1 MILVKQFI
9 LGVFTCIL
17 LTQTVQAQ
25 GFQRILENP
34 RPNENFI
41 SIAKRVN
48 DYYAPLS
55 AEQRKREGY
64 KLWKRHEY
72 WAMKHLDAS
81 GNIGNDVQFKQEA
94 LDLERTTAA
103 SRAGDPQ
110 TNLLNGE
117 WIPVGPN
124 AIQAPAANWLGRVNT
139 LAFHPTIS
147 SVIYAGTPD
156 GGLWVTYS
164 GGTVWYPLTDGLPCS
179 AVSGIAIHPTNPSII
194 YILTGDGDASPSVN
208 YFTKRGAGVYKS
220 TDAGNTWNITG
231 LNWQMSEGKVG
242 YELQMSPAN
251 PNILFAATSNGIYRT
266 LDGGNNWILSA
277 TGTSFSCIR
286 FKPDDPN
293 RLVASF
299 IGGNRLLVST
309 TGGDIWFTSPTLSLP
324 SSSVYTR
331 GELAV
336 TPANPNIVYFI
347 CSSGLSPTIYQGLHT
362 YNWSTNSFSTLHT
375 TPDILGGQVWFNI
388 GLWVSTTD
396 PNQISAAGTPVF
408 RSTNGGTAFT
418 ADQDILHADI
428 HGYYYNS
435 LDGRLYIT
443 TDGGIA
449 YSTNNGDTWTNIT
462 SNLQI
467 TEYYRISGV
476 DSNPDIL
483 FGGSQDNAFHFRNT
497 NTSVFQQK
505 ICCDGMDNAIEQSN
519 TNIMYG
525 LTQNGQ
531 LNKSTN
537 GGASFVWIPPTIM
550 NPGGEPWVT
559 DFLIHPTTPAT
570 IFYGSVNGVLRHT
583 SRGEPTNGWV
593 NIGGRGTVDMAVSP
607 ANPNRFYGV
616 TGDSLFRSDNINAA
630 TPAWIL
636 SKPVN
641 FPAGSFITSLDIN
654 PDNANE
660 IWISVSGYN
669 AGIKVY
675 RSINSGNIW
684 TNESDNLPNIPVH
697 VIKFQDTNG
706 APAGAVYIGTDVGVY
721 YRDDSIGEWVYYSNG
736 LPRTTVEDLEIN
748 ETFGVI
754 TAGTFGRGMW
764 RSQLYLSS
772 CYNDI
777 NINTSMSGIQ
787 YQQAANSITLNADV
801 TGGPDTRVMLK
812 AGNVITIG
820 VGVDVLAGNEL
831 KAFLA
836 PCANDN
842 PVFRQQN
849 NGADSLKT
857 KGKPKLK
864 AKKL

>member
-1 MILVKQFI
+1 MKQFI
-9 LGVFTCIL
+9 FGLITCMVL
-17 LTQTVQAQ
+17 VQTVQAQ

-34 RPNENFI
+34 RLNENFI

-55 AEQRKREGY
+55 VLQRKKEGY
-64 KLWKRHEY
+64 NLWKRHEY

-81 GNIGNDVQFKQEA
+81 GNIGNDVKFKHEA
-94 LDLERTTAA
+94 LELEQSRAA

-110 TNLLNGE
+110 TNILNGD
-117 WIPVGPN
+117 WAPVGPN
-124 AIQAPAANWLGRVNT
+124 AIQSPAANWLGRVNT
-139 LAFHPTIS
+139 LAFHPSIS
-147 SVIYAGTPD
+147 SIIYAGTPD

-164 GGTVWYPLTDGLPCS
+164 GGNTWFPLTDGLPCS
-179 AVSGIAIHPTNPSII
+179 AISGIAINPTNPSII

-208 YFTKRGAGVYKS
+208 YFTKRGAGVYKT

-231 LNWQMSEGKVG
+231 LNWQLSEGKVG
-242 YELQMSPAN
+242 YELHICPTNAN
-251 PNILFAATSNGIYRT
+251 VLLAATSDGIYRTANAGQSWVRETSFAATS
-266 LDGGNNWILSA
+266 L
-277 TGTSFSCIR
+277 C
-286 FKPDDPN
+286 FKPNDVAKIAAVETN
-293 RLVASF
+293 TSRIRLSYDT
-299 IGGNRLLVST
+299 GKNWTST
-309 TGGDIWFTSPTLSLP
+309 PAFTLP
-324 SSSVYTR
+324 DGFFYR

-336 TPANPNIVYFI
+336 TPANPELVYLVAWNFP
-347 CSSGLSPTIYQGLHT
+347 SNYEGLHT
-362 YNWSTNSFSTLHT
+362 FNWTTGALSVLHNSTN
-375 TPDILGGQVWFNI
+375 ILGGQAWYNI
-388 GLWVSTTD
+388 GLWVSPSD
-396 PNQISAAGTPVF
+396 VNQVSVAGTPVF
-408 RSTNGGTAFT
+408 RSTNGGTSFT
-418 ADQDILHADI
+418 PDQDILHPDI

-462 SNLQI
+462 GNLQI

-483 FGGSQDNAFHFRNT
+483 FGGSQDNGHHFRNT
-497 NTSVFQQK
+497 NTSTFQHK
-505 ICCDGMDNAIEQSN
+505 LTCCDGMDNAIEQSN
-519 TNIMYG
+519 PNIMYG
-525 LTQNGQ
+525 FTQNGEP
-531 LNKSTN
+531 NVSTD
-537 GGASFVWIPPTIM
+537 GGASFTWIQPTIKA
-550 NPGGEPWVT
+550 PLEPWIT
-559 DFLIHPTTPAT
+559 DFLIHPSIPAT

-583 SRGEPTNGWV
+583 SRGVPTNAWV

-641 FPAGSFITSLDIN
+641 FPIGSFITSLDVN

-660 IWISVSGYN
+660 IWITASGYN
-669 AGIKVY
+669 AGVKVY
-675 RSINSGNIW
+675 RSINSGSSW

-721 YRDDSIGEWVYYSNG
+721 YRDDTIGEWVFFSNG

-748 ETFGVI
+748 ETFAVI

-764 RSQLYLSS
+764 RSLLYQPS

-777 NINTSMSGIQ
+777 SINTSMSGIQ
-787 YQQAANSITLNADV
+787 YQQAANSITLNADI

-812 AGNVITIG
+812 AGNVITLN

-849 NGADSLKT
+849 NAADSLKT
-857 KGKPKLK
+857 QKKQKQKGKKL
-864 AKKL
+864 